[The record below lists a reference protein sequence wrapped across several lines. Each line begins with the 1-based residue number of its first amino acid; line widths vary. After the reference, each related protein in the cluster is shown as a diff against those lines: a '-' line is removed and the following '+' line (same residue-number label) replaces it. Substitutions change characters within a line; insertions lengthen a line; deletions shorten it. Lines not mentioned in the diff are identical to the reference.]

1 MGRGIEVEGSSPGD
15 GDGGKPRF
23 ARRPPSSA
31 TDHAL
36 AAHHRGPGPPAPQHC
51 STLHPFLQLFSFVRA
66 LPSAPWRCLR
76 SEVVAGG
83 GEGSERGCDALSAL
97 SRQIS
102 SVTTARGPRQ
112 TSLTSLTPQQ
122 ASSTNTSGFPSSACK
137 ANRRWLQGSRQA
149 LRAASVS
156 AACIALGRLGRLI

>member
-83 GEGSERGCDALSAL
+83 GEGSERGCDALS
-97 SRQIS
+97 RQIS